1 MRCALFYSLDD
12 VGKSFDP
19 IWRQWGPYLAER
31 QWGTVREDY
40 SRDGSAWDYFTFDMA
55 RSRVYRWGED
65 GIGGLSDEKARICLS
80 LAFWNRQDPFLKE
93 RLFGLTG
100 PQGNHSEDVKEYYY
114 YLDATPTHSY
124 LKMLYKYP
132 QNQFPYQ
139 KLLQENAR
147 RDKKQPEYE
156 LIDTGV
162 FDNDRYFDIY
172 IEYAKVS
179 PNDIILKIT
188 AFNRGPDVA
197 PLDVLPHIW
206 FRDTWSWDTNQN
218 HEGPV
223 HPEHCE
229 LRPNLRR
236 FGEHVI
242 QASHYELGNFN
253 FYCEDPDQVLF
264 CNNATNTEHL
274 YGIKSQDKYFKDGI
288 NDFICNDRYHAVN
301 PHGVGTKAAF
311 VKRWLIPAGQSR
323 TLYARFSEKA
333 IDLPFK
339 DVESLVQRSLKE
351 ADNFYCIL
359 QAEIPDADERLV
371 QRQALAGLVW
381 TKQFY
386 YYDVVEWL
394 RGDKGHPPPPAER
407 LNGRNSEWQHL
418 MNAEVLSMPDTWEY
432 PWYAAWDLAFHCLPL
447 AMIDPD
453 FAKNQLD
460 LITRE
465 WYMHPNGQFPAYEWG
480 FSDVNPPVHAWAVWR
495 VYKIDR
501 KAQGKADYVFL
512 ERLFHKLLINFTW
525 WVNKKDKFGRNLF
538 QGGFLGLDNI
548 GVFDRSAPIPF
559 GGFINQADGTS
570 WMGMY
575 CLNMML
581 IALELALKNDV
592 YEDIA
597 SKFFEHFL
605 EIAGAMNNVGG
616 DGFGL
621 WDEEDKFYYD
631 VLELPDASIHP
642 LKVRS
647 MVGLIPLFA
656 VETLDPVYLNRLP
669 RFKERVEWYLKV
681 RPELAGLISRWPQEG
696 SGDRKLLSLLR
707 GHRMKRLLNR
717 MLDPKEFLSD
727 YGVRSLSKYHESNP
741 YRFFL
746 GESAHQVS
754 YDPGES
760 TTSMFGGNSNW
771 RGPIWFPVNYLI
783 IESLQKFHHYYGE
796 DFKVECPTGS
806 GNYCSLLEA
815 SQQIGHRLCSLFLK
829 DEKGT
834 RPAMRHA
841 EKTANDPY
849 FKDNVLF
856 YEFFNGDNGLGCGA
870 SHQTGWTALVAR
882 LLQPR
887 K

>member
-1 MRCALFYSLDD
+1 MFYSLDD
-12 VGKSFDP
+12 VGKPFDP
-19 IWRQWGPYLAER
+19 IWRLWGPYLSER

-40 SRDGSAWDYFTFDMA
+40 SSNGSAWDYFTFDMA

-65 GIGGLSDEKARICLS
+65 GIGGLSDEKSRICLS
-80 LAFWNRQDPFLKE
+80 VAFWNRQDPFIKE

-132 QNQFPYQ
+132 QSRFPYHQ
-139 KLLQENAR
+139 LLEENAR
-147 RDKKQPEYE
+147 RDRTQPEYE

-162 FDNDRYFDIY
+162 FDQDRYFDIY

-179 PNDIILKIT
+179 PVDIILKIT

-197 PLDVLPHIW
+197 PLDVIPQIW
-206 FRDTWSWDTNQN
+206 FRNTWSWDTNHNQD
-218 HEGPV
+218 GPV

-236 FGEHVI
+236 FGEHII

-253 FYCEDPDQVLF
+253 FYCEDPDNVLF
-264 CNNATNTEHL
+264 CNNATNTEYL
-274 YGIKSQDKYFKDGI
+274 YGIKSHEQYFKDGI
-288 NDFICNDRYHAVN
+288 NDFICNERYDAVN
-301 PHGVGTKAAF
+301 PHGIGTKAAF
-311 VKRWLIPAGQSR
+311 VKCWLIPAGQSR
-323 TLYARFSEKA
+323 TLYARFSA
-333 IDLPFK
+333 RAVDLPFK
-339 DVESLVQRSLKE
+339 DIESLVQRSVKE
-351 ADNFYCIL
+351 ADHFYNVL
-359 QAEIPDADERLV
+359 QADIADSDERLV
-371 QRQALAGLVW
+371 QRQALAGLIW

-394 RGDKGHPPPPAER
+394 RGDKGHPPPPPER
-407 LNGRNSEWQHL
+407 LHGRNSEWQHL

-432 PWYAAWDLAFHCLPL
+432 PWYAAWDLAFHCLPI
-447 AMIDPD
+447 AMVDPE

-501 KAQGKADYVFL
+501 KAQGKADYAFL

-525 WVNKKDKFGRNLF
+525 WVNKKDKHGRNLF

-581 IALELALKNDV
+581 IALELAMKNDV

-605 EIAGAMNNVGG
+605 EIAGAMTNVDG

-631 VLELPDASIHP
+631 VLELPDGSIDP

-669 RFKERVEWYLKV
+669 RFKARVEWYLKV

-696 SGDRKLLSLLR
+696 LGDRKLLSLLR
-707 GHRMKRLLNR
+707 GHRMKRLLLR
-717 MLDPKEFLSD
+717 MLDPQEFLSD
-727 YGVRSLSKYHESNP
+727 YGVRSLSKYHEASP
-741 YRFFL
+741 YQFSL

-754 YDPGES
+754 YTPGES

-783 IESLQKFHHYYGE
+783 IESLQKFHHYYGD

-815 SQQIGHRLCSLFLK
+815 SQQIGRRLCSLFLK
-829 DEKGT
+829 DDDGT
-834 RPAMRHA
+834 RPAMRHV
-841 EKTANDPY
+841 EKTAKDPY
-849 FKDNVLF
+849 FRDNVLF